1 MTAKHP
7 TKRRY
12 VHFFQ
17 SVKTTCRSSPTHTE
31 LEASLLSYRHVL
43 KPFPLAAQPLL
54 KGLLLLPHFCLSPFV
69 FIHSAFPRKALP
81 DSPLSSSQLFCPRA
95 LYPNPHT
102 THTNP
107 TFKKEHCSEKA
118 GSIKGPASPISG
130 LVKMFID
137 TRKFVNLSLVVSS
150 VSRELF
156 TVSKLHE

>member
-17 SVKTTCRSSPTHTE
+17 SVKTTYRSSPTHTE

-81 DSPLSSSQLFCPRA
+81 DSPLSSSQLFCPSASLLFLVTPRLSCWRA
-95 LYPNPHT
+95 GALFILT
-102 THTNP
+102 
-107 TFKKEHCSEKA
+107 
-118 GSIKGPASPISG
+118 
-130 LVKMFID
+130 LVWSL
-137 TRKFVNLSLVVSS
+137 RLSLTL
-150 VSRELF
+150 EKYLL
-156 TVSKLHE
+156 TD